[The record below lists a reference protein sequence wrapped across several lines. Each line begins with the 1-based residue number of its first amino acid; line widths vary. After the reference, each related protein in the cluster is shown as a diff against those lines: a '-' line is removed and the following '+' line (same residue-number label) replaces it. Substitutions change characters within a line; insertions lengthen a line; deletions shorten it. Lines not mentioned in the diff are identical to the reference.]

1 MWKKLR
7 GETEIEKQYRIA
19 AEDWNK
25 QVKKY
30 NAGLL
35 PKYLGKI
42 RFSKNV
48 LSNVFAFLDT
58 KQLMI
63 YRLVCKLW
71 DETFEM
77 TFLWRLKFDVMLD
90 KRYVFNVN
98 WLETEDVKFIP
109 YYNLIRSHYVRVIGY
124 KGFLK

>member
-1 MWKKLR
+1 
-7 GETEIEKQYRIA
+7 
-19 AEDWNK
+19 
-25 QVKKY
+25 
-30 NAGLL
+30 
-35 PKYLGKI
+35 
-42 RFSKNV
+42 
-48 LSNVFAFLDT
+48 
-58 KQLMI
+58 MI